1 MFGQS
6 NSQVSYKTN
15 YRNGMYVKFCS
26 IWYPYWT
33 SEVLSHVIVCVEVG
47 VVSQLHDE
55 LHHDVQDAVHLPHR
69 KFRKSCRISN
79 ERIFS
84 ADYEYQDETLIEP
97 SEVCLND
104 RNVVISVHNSL
115 ILLNDVHI
123 LSSFAH
129 LLLDSTFFELHENS

>member
-1 MFGQS
+1 M
-6 NSQVSYKTN
+6 NSTT
-15 YRNGMYVKFCS
+15 MY
-26 IWYPYWT
+26 T
-33 SEVLSHVIVCVEVG
+33 ML
-47 VVSQLHDE
+47 
-55 LHHDVQDAVHLPHR
+55 
-69 KFRKSCRISN
+69 SN

-97 SEVCLND
+97 SEVCLNH

-123 LSSFAH
+123 LSPFAH

>member
-1 MFGQS
+1 
-6 NSQVSYKTN
+6 
-15 YRNGMYVKFCS
+15 MYVKFCL
-26 IWYPYWT
+26 IWYPFWN
-33 SEVLSHVIVCVEVG
+33 SEELHHDTDCVEVG

-55 LHHDVQDAVHLPHR
+55 LHNDVQDAVHLPHR
-69 KFRKSCRISN
+69 KFRKSCHISN

-97 SEVCLND
+97 SEVCLNH

-123 LSSFAH
+123 RSPFAH
-129 LLLDSTFFELHENS
+129 LLLDSTFFELHESS